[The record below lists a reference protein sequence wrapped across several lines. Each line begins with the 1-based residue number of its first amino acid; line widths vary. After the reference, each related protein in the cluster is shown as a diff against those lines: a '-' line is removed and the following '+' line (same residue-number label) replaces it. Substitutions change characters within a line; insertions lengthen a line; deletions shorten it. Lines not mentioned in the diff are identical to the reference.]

1 MLTLETIL
9 YKNVAAFFLEKF
21 RKLGWSKG
29 KKVYFSVILIENKK
43 FFYDIL
49 VLKKLETFI

>member
-29 KKVYFSVILIENKK
+29 KRVYFSVILIENKN